1 MSCSCP
7 TLTIFSKISGTNVK
21 GQAKY
26 FWCMP
31 GGWVLRTCYIP
42 SNSMIGSPAL
52 SNTTQMPHGCG
63 KIYIQMPRGQ
73 ENLRANTWGCPMVR
87 VGIESDTICITK
99 SNFQQPWLTWDT
111 IYADFYW
118 YCTQKHHIRYINEFV
133 LDKSMTLFSCL
144 SSSPCVMISADG
156 FWEMAKCFGLF
167 MICL

>member
-1 MSCSCP
+1 MSRGRPNIFGACLGAGYWEHAIFPATAWLEALLCQIPHKCP
-7 TLTIFSKISGTNVK
+7 MAVEKFTFKCLGARKIL
-21 GQAKY
+21 
-26 FWCMP
+26 W
-31 GGWVLRTCYIP
+31 
-42 SNSMIGSPAL
+42 
-52 SNTTQMPHGCG
+52 
-63 KIYIQMPRGQ
+63 
-73 ENLRANTWGCPMVR
+73 ANTWGCPMVR
-87 VGIESDTICITK
+87 VGIESDIICITK